1 MKDGP
6 FLFPVIPHKGRAFS
20 HHLDVGPFPSDFF
33 FSSVLGPFMRADE
46 NLGRSREVLDLFESK
61 VVNFTRV
68 ILQVQENSAYSL
80 GINDPNND
88 IDLCINLFF

>member
-46 NLGRSREVLDLFESK
+46 NLGRSREVLDLLKSK
-61 VVNFTRV
+61 VVKFSCV
-68 ILQVQENSAYSL
+68 VFQVQEDSAYFL
-80 GINDPNND
+80 GIDDIPNA
-88 IDLCINLFF
+88 IGLCIIHFF